1 MIRNEKTSTTLTKV
15 DTRKEASIFP
25 FFLSFQPRKLFYNIL
40 SIRVK
45 IKDFKPA
52 AIKNYKWGKE

>member
-45 IKDFKPA
+45 NQRF
-52 AIKNYKWGKE
+52 